1 MLYGT
6 DGHCE
11 DAWSDT
17 ACITFRGGAY
27 DLDSST
33 SDTNVSAESHPV
45 DSRNITV
52 PQYPEMDFVG
62 DSLTINENIT
72 LLDFPLAMAKDNW
85 GEQGYYPHMAIG
97 LGANSTLLNV
107 LKNSGKILSRSW
119 SFFYGIVSGSNQVN
133 GQLVLGG
140 YDASRVS
147 GDSSEHTMSPVSS
160 PCPTKLVVTVQGMA
174 LRFPNGTETNI
185 FGASQSSALAVCLI
199 PNIPMVMRMPLTP
212 YFNNFMTATDNSIYS
227 MDRSTGLYYWNLRYP
242 ADIPP
247 LVHEDPCSLP
257 FSLVSNTNHL

>member
-27 DLDSST
+27 NLDSST
-33 SDTNVSAESHPV
+33 SEADVSADSHPV

-62 DSLTINENIT
+62 DSLTVNENIT
-72 LLDFPLAMAKDNW
+72 LLDFPLGMAKDNW
-85 GEQGYYPHMAIG
+85 GEQGYYPQMAIG

-107 LKNSGKILSRSW
+107 LKNSGKIISRSW
-119 SFFYGIVSGSNQVN
+119 SFFYGIVGGSTRVN

-140 YDASRVS
+140 YDASKVY
-147 GDSSEHTMSPVSS
+147 GDSSEHLMSSPSS
-160 PCPTKLVVTVQGMA
+160 PCPTKLVVIVQGMA
-174 LRFPNGTETNI
+174 LRFTDGTETNI
-185 FGASQSSALAVCLI
+185 FGTSQSGALAVCLI

-212 YFNNFMTATDNSIYS
+212 YFNNWMIATNNSIYK
-227 MDRSTGLYYWNLRYP
+227 MNRTTGLYYYNLRYP

-247 LVHEDPCSLP
+247 LVTTQGALLP
-257 FSLVSNTNHL
+257 ALFLGFQR